1 MQFFRPHP
9 RAVAASRVARLAAG
23 AAAASSVALLGACAP
38 DLGPMAQIKPAAQYA
53 AQKSLGA
60 PTASEWPSDAWW
72 TAYND
77 PQLNAL
83 VDEALKGSPDLR
95 AAQARL
101 AQAQAQAEV
110 QGAALLPTLGAN
122 ASVQETGV
130 KLNVPNVPPQ
140 VKDLL
145 PSDLQPFT
153 QLGAKLAYEVDF
165 FGKNRAAVAAASSQ
179 ARASAFEL
187 AAARLQIST
196 AVASAYAELV
206 RLTADRQAAV
216 DAVKVREDS
225 LALVA
230 DRVKNGLE
238 NQSQQA
244 QSSAVRNV
252 SLGDVA
258 AIDAQIDRVRH
269 QLAALVGAGP
279 DRGLDIQPNLASIG
293 EPWGLPSNLPA
304 ELIGRRPD
312 VSAARLRAEA
322 AADKIKVARANF
334 YPNINL
340 NASVMDL
347 SFSPEKIFTQNVV
360 LAQFGPAISLPI
372 FQGGR
377 LQGAYRN
384 AGAEYQAA
392 VATYDKTVADALKD
406 VADAVSMQK
415 VLAVQ
420 LGYAD
425 KAAADSRKAYDLS
438 VLRYKGGLSPYTI
451 VLTAQSTLIQQQ
463 RAQADLKAQTL
474 AANVALVR
482 ALGGGFGAKAVAE
495 NAGQNSSQTHDKT
508 SDQKD
513 PAHG

>member
-1 MQFFRPHP
+1 MQFFRPLP
-9 RAVAASRVARLAAG
+9 RAVAASRYARLLAG
-23 AAAASSVALLGACAP
+23 VAAASSVALLGACAP
-38 DLGPMAQIKPAAQYA
+38 DLGPRAQIKPATEYA
-53 AQKSLGA
+53 AQNSLGA
-60 PTASEWPSDAWW
+60 PTASVWPSDAWW

-83 VDEALKGSPDLR
+83 IDEALKGSPDLR
-95 AAQARL
+95 VAAARL
-101 AQAQAQAEV
+101 EQAQAQVDV
-110 QGAALLPTLGAN
+110 QSASLLPTLGAN
-122 ASVQETGV
+122 GSVQATGV
-130 KLNVPNVPPQ
+130 KLNVPNIPPQ

-179 ARASAFEL
+179 ARAASFEL

-206 RLTADRQAAV
+206 RLTADREAAL
-216 DAVKVREDS
+216 DAVKVRESS
-225 LALVA
+225 LTLVA

-244 QSSAVRNV
+244 QSSAERNV

-258 AIDAQIDRVRH
+258 AIDAQIDKTRH

-279 DRGLDIQPNLASIG
+279 DRGLDITPSLASIG
-293 EPWGLPSNLPA
+293 APWGLPSNLPA
-304 ELIGRRPD
+304 DLIGRRPD

-322 AADKIKVARANF
+322 AADQIKVARANF

-360 LAQFGPAISLPI
+360 LAQFGPAVSLPI

-377 LQGAYRN
+377 LKGALHN
-384 AGAEYQAA
+384 AGAQYDAA

-406 VADAVSMQK
+406 VADAVSTQK
-415 VLAVQ
+415 ALAVQ
-420 LGYAD
+420 LSYAD
-425 KAAADSRKAYDLS
+425 KAAADSQKAYDLAMM
-438 VLRYKGGLSPYTI
+438 RYQGGLSPYTI
-451 VLTAQSTLIQQQ
+451 VLTAQSTLIAQH

-482 ALGGGFGAKAVAE
+482 ALGGGFNSPAVVQTSDKA
-495 NAGQNSSQTHDKT
+495 